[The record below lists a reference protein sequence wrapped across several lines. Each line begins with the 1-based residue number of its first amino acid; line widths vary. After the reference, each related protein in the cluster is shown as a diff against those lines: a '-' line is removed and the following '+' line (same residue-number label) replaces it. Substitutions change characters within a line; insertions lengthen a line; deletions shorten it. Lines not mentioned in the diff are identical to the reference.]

1 MDLPLLRSTFAV
13 VERRAEHAVTYFYS
27 HLFWRNPGVRALF
40 PEDMVPQRDRLFAA
54 LTHVVTSLDDPGL
67 AAYLGRLGRDHRK
80 FLASPALYA
89 AVGESLLAAF
99 AHTAGAVWTIEAEKA
114 WSEAYGRV
122 ADLMLAGAEESTA
135 AGEPPWWDADVVGHE
150 RHGDDLAVLTLRPRR
165 PYPFL
170 PGQYAGVS
178 SLRVPR
184 VWRTYSLGN
193 APREDGTLDLHVSR
207 IPGGAMSTA
216 LVDEV
221 RPGETLRLSAS
232 GGTTVSRTAPGA
244 LRTYICAGTG
254 WAPVRA
260 LLEEAAGSD
269 PDAEGRIFAV
279 ARSRDHLYGR
289 EELDR
294 LAARLPGL
302 SVTYIASAPRHPRDQ
317 ATERLL
323 TALRSCGRWPDH
335 DVYLA
340 GPPGFLT
347 EVCEVLAELG
357 ADPAR
362 TRHDT
367 LPPVGRFATRPATRA
382 EWLLGP
388 PAIRWHDPAAR
399 SPRGERGLPSD
410 SRPPRDDWL

>member
-27 HLFWRNPGVRALF
+27 HLFWRNPGVRELF

-54 LTHVVTSLDDPGL
+54 LTHVVTGLDDPGL
-67 AAYLGRLGRDHRK
+67 PAYLGRLGRDHRK
-80 FLASPALYA
+80 FLATPALYA

-99 AHTAGAVWTIEAEKA
+99 AHTAGAMWTVEAEKA
-114 WSEAYGRV
+114 WSEAYGLV
-122 ADLMLAGAEESTA
+122 AELMLRGAQEAVA
-135 AGEPPWWDADVVGHE
+135 AGEPAWWDTDVVGHR

-165 PYPFL
+165 PYPYL

-178 SLRVPR
+178 TLRVPR

-207 IPGGAMSTA
+207 IRGGAMSTA
-216 LVDEV
+216 LVDGV
-221 RPGETLRLSAS
+221 RPGETLRLSAA
-232 GGTTVSRTAPGA
+232 GGTAVSRTPPGA

-260 LLEEAAGSD
+260 LLEEAAAHD
-269 PDAEGRIFAV
+269 PAAEGRIFVV
-279 ARSRDHLYGR
+279 ARSREYLYGR
-289 EELDR
+289 EDLDQ

-302 SVTYIASAPRHPRDQ
+302 SVTLITSAPRHPRRQ

-323 TALRSCGRWPDH
+323 TALRACGRWADH
-335 DVYLA
+335 DVHLA

-347 EVCEVLAELG
+347 EVSEVLAELG

-362 TRHDT
+362 THHDV
-367 LPPVGRFATRPATRA
+367 LPPAGRFATRPATRA
-382 EWLLGP
+382 EWLLEP
-388 PAIRWHDPAAR
+388 PAVHWHDPAAR
-399 SPRGERGLPSD
+399 IPHEDRS
-410 SRPPRDDWL
+410 

>member
-1 MDLPLLRSTFAV
+1 MDLALLRSTFAV

-54 LTHVVTSLDDPGL
+54 LTHVVTGFDDPGL
-67 AAYLGRLGRDHRK
+67 AGYLERLGRDHRK
-80 FLASPALYA
+80 YLASPALYA

-99 AHTAGAVWTIEAEKA
+99 AHTAGSTWTIEAEKA

-122 ADLMLAGAEESTA
+122 AELMLRGADEA
-135 AGEPPWWDADVVGHE
+135 ARAGEPAWWDADVVGHR
-150 RHGDDLAVLTLRPRR
+150 RHDEDLAVLTLRPRR

-193 APREDGTLDLHVSR
+193 APRADGTLDLHVSR
-207 IPGGAMSTA
+207 IPGGAVSTA

-221 RPGETLRLSAS
+221 RPGETLRLSAA
-232 GGTTVSRTAPGA
+232 GGAATRRTAPGG

-254 WAPVRA
+254 WAPVKA
-260 LLEEAAGSD
+260 LLEEAADGD
-269 PDAEGRIFAV
+269 PEAAGRIFAV
-279 ARSRDHLYGR
+279 ARSREYLYGR
-289 EELDR
+289 EELER

-302 SVTYIASAPRHPRDQ
+302 SVTYITSAPRHPRDQ

-323 TALRSCGRWPDH
+323 TALRACGRWPDH
-335 DVYLA
+335 DVHLA
-340 GPPGFLT
+340 GPPGFVA
-347 EVCEVLAELG
+347 EVAEVLAELG

-362 TRHDT
+362 TRHDL
-367 LPPVGRFATRPATRA
+367 LPPVGRFAARPATRA
-382 EWLLGP
+382 EWLLERP
-388 PAIRWHDPAAR
+388 PAPWHDPAAR
-399 SPRGERGLPSD
+399 APRED
-410 SRPPRDDWL
+410 